1 MTQDPLG
8 DLSMKPTRD
17 ELVQRQGSRGKGGN
31 ATQKPSTG
39 SGGSSQAGLWFVVV
53 LILALGGG
61 GGWYLW
67 DQQQQ
72 ILNRLQQ
79 SSESFQS
86 AEKLMSGL
94 QDNLKNRDSM
104 LSKSGDEMSADI
116 KLLQS
121 EVRKLWDL
129 SNKRNRQEIEQLTG
143 DFKKL
148 QTDST
153 ANASKVASV
162 QKQVA
167 SSAEALA
174 TLKDQ
179 LQEIKDQHNTL
190 ASAADKQRKELARL
204 QTSMNSTGDLDDR
217 VTSLEVSINAI
228 DAYRQQ
234 INSRLQKLDAEVGR
248 LVATSGSAGAP

>member
-1 MTQDPLG
+1 
-8 DLSMKPTRD
+8 
-17 ELVQRQGSRGKGGN
+17 
-31 ATQKPSTG
+31 
-39 SGGSSQAGLWFVVV
+39 
-53 LILALGGG
+53 
-61 GGWYLW
+61 
-67 DQQQQ
+67 
-72 ILNRLQQ
+72 
-79 SSESFQS
+79 
-86 AEKLMSGL
+86 
-94 QDNLKNRDSM
+94 M

-121 EVRKLWDL
+121 EVCKLWDL
-129 SNKRNRQEIEQLTG
+129 SNKRNRKEIEQLTG

-167 SSAEALA
+167 SSTEALA